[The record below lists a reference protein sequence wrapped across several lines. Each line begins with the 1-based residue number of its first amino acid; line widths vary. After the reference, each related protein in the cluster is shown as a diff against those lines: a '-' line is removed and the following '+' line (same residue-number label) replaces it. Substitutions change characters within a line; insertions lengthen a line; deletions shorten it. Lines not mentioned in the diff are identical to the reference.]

1 MVADIGS
8 PSSLL
13 YFDVLSSSSVF
24 YSPVNSVLASLGG
37 FAEVMLVLAV
47 LLVAAKR
54 KTGGGTLRTL
64 LWFLCI
70 FFFFL
75 LPSASAS
82 LCFLFFY
89 VCSSFTPLSLSLS
102 LSLLAFLSFSYSP
115 LFPSLSFFSLFHY
128 PSSLLLYSTLPLLM
142 ASVLLF

>member
-1 MVADIGS
+1 MLVLLLLS
-8 PSSLL
+8 SVSMCSLL
-13 YFDVLSSSSVF
+13 PLFF
-24 YSPVNSVLASLGG
+24 CSPVNSVLASLGG
-37 FAEVMLVLAV
+37 FVEVMLVLAV

-75 LPSASAS
+75 LPSAGVS
-82 LCFLFFY
+82 LCFSFFS
-89 VCSSFTPLSLSLS
+89 VCSSFTPLSLSLSLS

-115 LFPSLSFFSLFHY
+115 MFPSLNFFSLFHY
-128 PSSLLLYSTLPLLM
+128 PSSLLLCSTLPLLL